1 MPAVEDLERR
11 WVAAQ
16 AAQQVLVGQLAISR
30 NAFHTCTWS
39 PTAGRKESLLNGYH
53 VPALT
58 SADNNYAPNATV
70 LAIAERAAGLIMS
83 R

>member
-1 MPAVEDLERR
+1 MLSIPVLGRR
-11 WVAAQ
+11 RPGA
-16 AAQQVLVGQLAISR
+16 R
-30 NAFHTCTWS
+30 N
-39 PTAGRKESLLNGYH
+39 PLLTGYH